1 MKLKKMTAVL
11 GATALV
17 VSCLGGCGSS
27 KESASTS
34 KTTAKSSDDVDM
46 SEKVDISIG
55 GLSLFD
61 SATTTWPTEVIKA
74 VEEKFNCTITVKPY
88 DQESLNLDL
97 SGGNTTDI
105 VQIAD
110 ANIEGVLKGKHAVN
124 LLDYKNIAPNIF
136 SDDMNYRNTIMQ
148 NFKSDGDDTQ
158 YFVTPHVVTDNAEKN
173 YGSVIPTGYVVRWD
187 LYKQIGCPEINNDDD
202 YIEALKA
209 MKELYPK
216 TEDGLE
222 TYAMSA
228 YNDSDL
234 HTYFFKG
241 CLGEGY
247 VNLEDGLYV
256 QDAKTNDLVVD
267 VYDKDEDVKTPFWS
281 GVEFYNK
288 LYREG
293 LLDPDNF
300 ITQGEDLTEK
310 YTKGQYLGGTVNWF
324 YGTYNTNNKGTDKE
338 YIALPSKLGWVNE
351 PNKAGWTGK
360 YLFVSSHSPNI
371 ERAVMVLDYL
381 QSSEF
386 ARSAESGIEG
396 RWEKGDDGKPHLT
409 EDTMSMKTD
418 SSRADEWKASGISD
432 SGTDNLVGW
441 DYNDVLPDGGLVNLW
456 NDEDV
461 MKANLTT
468 AEQDLCKQFDID
480 LPSDLLK
487 KRIEDGTSMDLS
499 DANPTI
505 RMCLWYVLCYSFS
518 DTTAASVNPPVILP
532 SGFTLSN
539 YKEILTLKGF
549 FPALGMSVLRTVV
562 GTGLSVFC
570 CSFLAYLFT
579 KDKMPARKIL
589 YRFVVFT
596 MYISGGMIATYIVM
610 KSYGL
615 LNNFWVYILPTM
627 ISAYNMIL
635 IKTYIE
641 QLPPALEESAALDGA
656 GYITCFFK
664 IILPLCKPIIA
675 TVVVFVAVGQWN
687 SWFDNHIYTRA
698 NESLTTLQYL
708 LYNYLNEAQR
718 LAEQLKTASSGADM
732 TQAMAAISPKGIRM
746 TITVLASL
754 PIFALYPF
762 MQKYFSKGIM
772 VGAVKG

>member
-1 MKLKKMTAVL
+1 M
-11 GATALV
+11 
-17 VSCLGGCGSS
+17 
-27 KESASTS
+27 
-34 KTTAKSSDDVDM
+34 
-46 SEKVDISIG
+46 
-55 GLSLFD
+55 
-61 SATTTWPTEVIKA
+61 
-74 VEEKFNCTITVKPY
+74 
-88 DQESLNLDL
+88 
-97 SGGNTTDI
+97 
-105 VQIAD
+105 
-110 ANIEGVLKGKHAVN
+110 
-124 LLDYKNIAPNIF
+124 
-136 SDDMNYRNTIMQ
+136 
-148 NFKSDGDDTQ
+148 
-158 YFVTPHVVTDNAEKN
+158 PHVVSENAEKN
-173 YGSVIPTGYVVRWD
+173 YGSVVPTGYVVRWD

-209 MKELYPK
+209 MKEIYPK

-267 VYDKDEDVKTPFWS
+267 IYDKDEDVKTPFWS

-351 PNKAGWTGK
+351 PNRAGWTGK
-360 YLFVSSHSPNI
+360 YMFVSSHSPNI

-409 EDTMSMKTD
+409 DDTMSMKTD
-418 SSRADEWKASGISD
+418 SSRVDEWKASGISD

-441 DYNDVLPDGGLVNLW
+441 DYNNVLSDGGLVNLW

-468 AEQDLCKQFDID
+468 AEQDLCKQFNID

-487 KRIEDGTSMDLS
+487 NRIEDGTSMDLS
-499 DANPTI
+499 EVNPTI
-505 RMCLWYVLCYSFS
+505 RMCLEITPKNITRIDSNCIEITENALPGLVQAES
-518 DTTAASVNPPVILP
+518 DEAFKSA
-532 SGFTLSN
+532 
-539 YKEILTLKGF
+539 KE
-549 FPALGMSVLRTVV
+549 ALLQQFADAGV
-562 GTGLSVFC
+562 
-570 CSFLAYLFT
+570 
-579 KDKMPARKIL
+579 
-589 YRFVVFT
+589 
-596 MYISGGMIATYIVM
+596 
-610 KSYGL
+610 
-615 LNNFWVYILPTM
+615 
-627 ISAYNMIL
+627 
-635 IKTYIE
+635 
-641 QLPPALEESAALDGA
+641 EESVEWWQNAWETSKSAIDKL
-656 GYITCFFK
+656 
-664 IILPLCKPIIA
+664 
-675 TVVVFVAVGQWN
+675 
-687 SWFDNHIYTRA
+687 
-698 NESLTTLQYL
+698 ES
-708 LYNYLNEAQR
+708 
-718 LAEQLKTASSGADM
+718 K
-732 TQAMAAISPKGIRM
+732 
-746 TITVLASL
+746 
-754 PIFALYPF
+754 
-762 MQKYFSKGIM
+762 
-772 VGAVKG
+772 

>member
-1 MKLKKMTAVL
+1 MRTRGRDRGRETEA
-11 GATALV
+11 
-17 VSCLGGCGSS
+17 
-27 KESASTS
+27 ESHQISHRFKRM
-34 KTTAKSSDDVDM
+34 KTTWRNQEKAKGKMEEKKYLKWYNKVGYGSGDMAGNVVYSFLSSFIMIYLTNIV
-46 SEKVDISIG
+46 
-55 GLSLFD
+55 GLNAGIVGTLIAVSKLFD
-61 SATTTWPTEVIKA
+61 GV
-74 VEEKFNCTITVKPY
+74 
-88 DQESLNLDL
+88 
-97 SGGNTTDI
+97 TDI
-105 VQIAD
+105 FFGAMID
-110 ANIEGVLKGKHAVN
+110 KTKSRLGKAR
-124 LLDYKNIAPNIF
+124 PW
-136 SDDMNYRNTIMQ
+136 M
-148 NFKSDGDDTQ
+148 
-158 YFVTPHVVTDNAEKN
+158 
-173 YGSVIPTGYVVRWD
+173 
-187 LYKQIGCPEINNDDD
+187 LYA
-202 YIEALKA
+202 YI
-209 MKELYPK
+209 
-216 TEDGLE
+216 
-222 TYAMSA
+222 
-228 YNDSDL
+228 
-234 HTYFFKG
+234 G

-505 RMCLWYVLCYSFS
+505 RMYLEITPKNITRIDSNCIELTENALPGLVQAES
-518 DTTAASVNPPVILP
+518 DEAFQSA
-532 SGFTLSN
+532 
-539 YKEILTLKGF
+539 KE
-549 FPALGMSVLRTVV
+549 ALLQQ
-562 GTGLSVFC
+562 
-570 CSFLAYLFT
+570 LA
-579 KDKMPARKIL
+579 DAG
-589 YRFVVFT
+589 V
-596 MYISGGMIATYIVM
+596 
-610 KSYGL
+610 
-615 LNNFWVYILPTM
+615 
-627 ISAYNMIL
+627 
-635 IKTYIE
+635 
-641 QLPPALEESAALDGA
+641 EESIEWWQNAWETSKSSIDKL
-656 GYITCFFK
+656 
-664 IILPLCKPIIA
+664 
-675 TVVVFVAVGQWN
+675 
-687 SWFDNHIYTRA
+687 
-698 NESLTTLQYL
+698 ES
-708 LYNYLNEAQR
+708 
-718 LAEQLKTASSGADM
+718 K
-732 TQAMAAISPKGIRM
+732 
-746 TITVLASL
+746 
-754 PIFALYPF
+754 
-762 MQKYFSKGIM
+762 
-772 VGAVKG
+772 

>member
-209 MKELYPK
+209 MKEIYPK

-505 RMCLWYVLCYSFS
+505 RMCLEITPKNITRIDSNCIELTENALPGLVQAES
-518 DTTAASVNPPVILP
+518 DEAFQSA
-532 SGFTLSN
+532 
-539 YKEILTLKGF
+539 KE
-549 FPALGMSVLRTVV
+549 ALLQQ
-562 GTGLSVFC
+562 
-570 CSFLAYLFT
+570 LA
-579 KDKMPARKIL
+579 D
-589 YRFVVFT
+589 
-596 MYISGGMIATYIVM
+596 
-610 KSYGL
+610 
-615 LNNFWVYILPTM
+615 
-627 ISAYNMIL
+627 
-635 IKTYIE
+635 
-641 QLPPALEESAALDGA
+641 A
-656 GYITCFFK
+656 G
-664 IILPLCKPIIA
+664 
-675 TVVVFVAVGQWN
+675 V
-687 SWFDNHIYTRA
+687 
-698 NESLTTLQYL
+698 
-708 LYNYLNEAQR
+708 
-718 LAEQLKTASSGADM
+718 
-732 TQAMAAISPKGIRM
+732 
-746 TITVLASL
+746 
-754 PIFALYPF
+754 
-762 MQKYFSKGIM
+762 
-772 VGAVKG
+772 

>member
-17 VSCLGGCGSS
+17 VSCLGGCGSG
-27 KESASTS
+27 KDESASAS
-34 KTTAKSSDDVDM
+34 KTTAKSADDVDL

-61 SATTTWPTEVIKA
+61 SSTTTWPTEVIKE
-74 VEEKFNCTITVKPY
+74 VEKKYNCTITVKPY

-148 NFKSDGDDTQ
+148 NFKSDDKDTQ
-158 YFVTPHVVTDNAEKN
+158 YFVTPHVVSENAEKN
-173 YGSVIPTGYVVRWD
+173 YGSLVPTGYVVRWD

-209 MKELYPK
+209 MKEIYPK

-267 VYDKDEDVKTPFWS
+267 IYDKDEDVKTPFWS

-351 PNKAGWTGK
+351 PNRAGWTGK
-360 YLFVSSHSPNI
+360 YMFVSSHSPNI

-409 EDTMSMKTD
+409 DDTMSMKTD
-418 SSRADEWKASGISD
+418 SSRVDEWKASGISD

-441 DYNDVLPDGGLVNLW
+441 DYNNVLSDGGLVNLW

-468 AEQDLCKQFDID
+468 AEQDLCKQFNID

-487 KRIEDGTSMDLS
+487 NRIEDGTSMDLS
-499 DANPTI
+499 EVNPTI
-505 RMCLWYVLCYSFS
+505 CMCLEITPKNITRIDSNCIEITENALPGLVQAES
-518 DTTAASVNPPVILP
+518 DEAFKSA
-532 SGFTLSN
+532 
-539 YKEILTLKGF
+539 KE
-549 FPALGMSVLRTVV
+549 ALLQQ
-562 GTGLSVFC
+562 
-570 CSFLAYLFT
+570 LA
-579 KDKMPARKIL
+579 DAG
-589 YRFVVFT
+589 V
-596 MYISGGMIATYIVM
+596 
-610 KSYGL
+610 
-615 LNNFWVYILPTM
+615 
-627 ISAYNMIL
+627 
-635 IKTYIE
+635 
-641 QLPPALEESAALDGA
+641 EESVEWWQNAWETSKSAIDKL
-656 GYITCFFK
+656 
-664 IILPLCKPIIA
+664 
-675 TVVVFVAVGQWN
+675 
-687 SWFDNHIYTRA
+687 
-698 NESLTTLQYL
+698 ES
-708 LYNYLNEAQR
+708 
-718 LAEQLKTASSGADM
+718 K
-732 TQAMAAISPKGIRM
+732 
-746 TITVLASL
+746 
-754 PIFALYPF
+754 
-762 MQKYFSKGIM
+762 
-772 VGAVKG
+772 

>member
-1 MKLKKMTAVL
+1 MEKNKSVKRMDWRQKVLISILGSFIVILSILFYITYHYFVAKIETGNEKVVLMTFEQAEKNLKNVL
-11 GATALV
+11 KNAELCLDKYVTNDLIWDFENNYPETDIESNELKVKITDSFINEMSVNREVSALGFLRGDGWGI
-17 VSCLGGCGSS
+17 VSSVLRKNRTG
-27 KESASTS
+27 
-34 KTTAKSSDDVDM
+34 TAKSSDDVDM

-209 MKELYPK
+209 MKEIYPK

-371 ERAVMVLDYL
+371 E
-381 QSSEF
+381 
-386 ARSAESGIEG
+386 
-396 RWEKGDDGKPHLT
+396 
-409 EDTMSMKTD
+409 
-418 SSRADEWKASGISD
+418 
-432 SGTDNLVGW
+432 
-441 DYNDVLPDGGLVNLW
+441 
-456 NDEDV
+456 
-461 MKANLTT
+461 
-468 AEQDLCKQFDID
+468 
-480 LPSDLLK
+480 
-487 KRIEDGTSMDLS
+487 
-499 DANPTI
+499 
-505 RMCLWYVLCYSFS
+505 
-518 DTTAASVNPPVILP
+518 
-532 SGFTLSN
+532 
-539 YKEILTLKGF
+539 
-549 FPALGMSVLRTVV
+549 
-562 GTGLSVFC
+562 
-570 CSFLAYLFT
+570 
-579 KDKMPARKIL
+579 
-589 YRFVVFT
+589 
-596 MYISGGMIATYIVM
+596 
-610 KSYGL
+610 
-615 LNNFWVYILPTM
+615 
-627 ISAYNMIL
+627 
-635 IKTYIE
+635 
-641 QLPPALEESAALDGA
+641 
-656 GYITCFFK
+656 
-664 IILPLCKPIIA
+664 
-675 TVVVFVAVGQWN
+675 
-687 SWFDNHIYTRA
+687 
-698 NESLTTLQYL
+698 
-708 LYNYLNEAQR
+708 
-718 LAEQLKTASSGADM
+718 
-732 TQAMAAISPKGIRM
+732 
-746 TITVLASL
+746 
-754 PIFALYPF
+754 
-762 MQKYFSKGIM
+762 SK
-772 VGAVKG
+772 